1 MLDEGAE
8 ARIRMEAELH
18 RALEREEFALHYQP
32 QLSLRDGKVLGVE
45 ALLQWKH
52 PERGMLSPGIFIP
65 LLEECGLMPQVGA
78 WVLNTACRQVL
89 EWQRAGMPR
98 LRMAVNVSALQFRMS
113 KLTMVVRQ
121 ALTDAKLPAEW
132 LELEL
137 TESLILENAEATIR
151 AMHELKTLGITLSLD
166 DFGTGYS
173 SLSYLRR
180 YPLDRLKI
188 DRSFINEMLNYPSSA
203 ALVRSI
209 LAMAKSLGLVTIAE
223 GVESMQQME
232 YLRNLGCEEMQG
244 YLFSKPVPPNE
255 IMCLMRRGDRLPLTA
270 VVT

>member
-1 MLDEGAE
+1 
-8 ARIRMEAELH
+8 
-18 RALEREEFALHYQP
+18 
-32 QLSLRDGKVLGVE
+32 
-45 ALLQWKH
+45 
-52 PERGMLSPGIFIP
+52 MLSPGTFIP

-78 WVLNTACRQVL
+78 WVLDTACKQVL
-89 EWQRAGMPR
+89 QWQEAGLPR

-113 KLTMVVRQ
+113 NLTMVVRQ
-121 ALTDAKLPAEW
+121 ALAGAKLPAEW

-151 AMHELKTLGITLSLD
+151 AMHELKALGIALSLD

-188 DRSFINEMLNYPSSA
+188 DRSFINEMMSYPSSA

-209 LAMAKSLGLVTIAE
+209 LAMAKSLELITIAE
-223 GVESMQQME
+223 GVETLHQME

-244 YLFSKPVPPNE
+244 YLFSKPVPPEE
-255 IMCLMRRGDRLPLTA
+255 IVSLMRRGETLPLRA
-270 VVT
+270 GQE